1 MTVNELDEIVALT
14 LEDQQLVYGSHLSGG
29 GFGGCIVTLL
39 HKDAVED
46 AKLRIMVRAVSLE
59 LSLSL
64 FSLYPSLFLSLLP
77 SPLIPFRP
85 LLFSLVHTHI
95 VCCCLSLC
103 SHFQQKYRSR
113 ENKEATFV
121 VCYPSG
127 GAGVIDSSLLSKKVK
142 VYT

>member
-77 SPLIPFRP
+77 LS
-85 LLFSLVHTHI
+85 FSLSLSSS
-95 VCCCLSLC
+95 LSLDP
-103 SHFQQKYRSR
+103 F
-113 ENKEATFV
+113 
-121 VCYPSG
+121 PS
-127 GAGVIDSSLLSKKVK
+127 SSLLSCAHPHSVLLSVIVFSFSAKIQVP
-142 VYT
+142 

>member
-1 MTVNELDEIVALT
+1 MTVNELDKIVALT
-14 LEDQQLVYGSHLSGG
+14 LEDRQMVYGSHLSGG

-64 FSLYPSLFLSLLP
+64 FSLYPSLSLLP
-77 SPLIPFRP
+77 SPFISFCP

-95 VCCCLSLC
+95 VCCCHCVLIFSKNTGPVTTRRRLLWC
-103 SHFQQKYRSR
+103 V
-113 ENKEATFV
+113 TPV
-121 VCYPSG
+121 VVPG
-127 GAGVIDSSLLSKKVK
+127 
-142 VYT
+142 